1 MATATLS
8 LRFILSMLVGII
20 SNDLIMAVMLTVM
33 LTAGMVLHHFALSHA
48 I

>member
-8 LRFILSMLVGII
+8 LRFILRMLMDII
-20 SNDLIMAVMLTVM
+20 SDDLIMAMMRIVM
-33 LTAGMVLHHFALSHA
+33 LTAGMVLHHFVLSHA